1 MMRRSVKV
9 GIVILGLTVL
19 GGAPVFAGDAP
30 PIVVIDSATPAKK
43 VKVKTPNLHIGETIV
58 FKDKHLRKVTVQV
71 GVWEANEEAYHIK
84 NYPWTE
90 YVLMIGG
97 RVVITNDDGTQN
109 EFRAGDT
116 FVIPKGFTGIWDV
129 REPMKKQIVKVGHPT
144 ARIKGKLLRV
154 GPAQ

>member
-1 MMRRSVKV
+1 MMRRLVKV

-19 GGAPVFAGDAP
+19 GGAPVFAGAAP
-30 PIVVIDSATPAKK
+30 PIVAIDSATPAKK
-43 VKVKTPNLHIGETIV
+43 MKVKAPNLHVGETIV
-58 FKDKHLRKVTVQV
+58 FKDKYPGNVTVQI
-71 GVWEANEEAYHIK
+71 GVWEADQFAYHIK

-90 YVLMIGG
+90 YVLMISG

-129 REPMKKQIVKVGHPT
+129 REPMKKQIVKVGRST
-144 ARIKGKLLRV
+144 GKAKGKLLRV